1 MIALIVIASVLG
13 LLALVLFFGS
23 VIVVPQNN
31 VAVVIRFGKYQGLR
45 QAGLS
50 LKAPLIDGL
59 RRITLQNI
67 SSELQFQA
75 ITIDQAAVTFK
86 ALIIYSVKDAT
97 EENLKKVS
105 FLFYNQ
111 ESFLIALNKT
121 IEGLART
128 LIAGKKQQEVLGL
141 RQEIVDYIQEHIK
154 EQMDKWGWALH
165 DIQINDIAFAQS
177 VMESMQKVV
186 ASKNLLSAAENEGNA
201 KKITLT
207 LEAEARGAAVVIEA
221 KSQKEAEVLRGQ
233 GVAGFRAEIAKGL
246 KSSVDEVG
254 GHTEQVNNAE
264 AIQLIAYSMWMD
276 TLKTIVEKNQGNF
289 LNFDGSPEGMR
300 KFFEAT
306 VIKSNGKTLSQN

>member
-1 MIALIVIASVLG
+1 M
-13 LLALVLFFGS
+13 
-23 VIVVPQNN
+23 
-31 VAVVIRFGKYQGLR
+31 
-45 QAGLS
+45 
-50 LKAPLIDGL
+50 
-59 RRITLQNI
+59 
-67 SSELQFQA
+67 
-75 ITIDQAAVTFK
+75 TFK